1 MRTNTKKA
9 RLIHLSTALTDLGF
23 TSNEIAAL
31 LSVERG
37 LSRWHELECGTGN
50 DRVSMSVER
59 DENTN
64 KPFKR
69 VQYQTRS
76 GWVDR
81 KTVCRDMEKA
91 YLSRLSRIM
100 DGKTVR
106 AYVQGDPR
114 GCALYILRPGDVPQ
128 GADVHSYYSRGIAV
142 CVD

>member
-9 RLIHLSTALTDLGF
+9 RLINLSESLASLGF
-23 TSNEIAAL
+23 NANEISAL

-50 DRVSMSVER
+50 DRVSISVER
-59 DENTN
+59 DEETG

-69 VQYQTRS
+69 VQYQTSS

-81 KTVCRDMEKA
+81 RTPCRDMEKS
-91 YLSRLSRIM
+91 YLARLARVM
-100 DGKTVR
+100 DGKAVR

-114 GCALYILRPGDVPQ
+114 GCALYILRHNDVPQ
-128 GADVHSYYSRGIAV
+128 GEDVHAYYSRGIAV

>member
-9 RLIHLSTALTDLGF
+9 RLIHLSNALASLGF
-23 TSNEIAAL
+23 NANEIAAL
-31 LSVERG
+31 LAVERG
-37 LSRWHELECGTGN
+37 LNRWHELECGTGN
-50 DRVSMSVER
+50 DRVSVSVER
-59 DENTN
+59 DEKTG

-69 VQYQTRS
+69 VQFQSHS

-81 KTVCRDMEKA
+81 KTPCRDMEKS
-91 YLSRLSRIM
+91 YLSRLARIM
-100 DGKTVR
+100 EGKAVR

-114 GCALYILRPGDVPQ
+114 GCALYIIRAEDVPQ